1 MPLTEELRDLS
12 PTNSASQIA
21 KVASP
26 ALAIPRKAERLR
38 QEGLLSHN
46 PPQRFDVNP
55 PKRRPPA
62 GRHNAVTAPR
72 KLRTGRNT
80 DRRQR

>member
-26 ALAIPRKAERLR
+26 ALGDM
-38 QEGLLSHN
+38 QEGRAAAPGGTAVAQSSPALRCQSAKAAAA
-46 PPQRFDVNP
+46 RG
-55 PKRRPPA
+55 PK
-62 GRHNAVTAPR
+62 
-72 KLRTGRNT
+72 
-80 DRRQR
+80 